1 MVDFKV
7 GDRVWIINFEVEDD
21 FYLLSKQ
28 TITDL
33 LEDQVECEDEFNTF
47 HVAYEDVYRSKSE
60 ALNVMISKLQELS
73 AGLEN
78 N

>member
-73 AGLEN
+73 AGLESN
-78 N
+78 

>member
-1 MVDFKV
+1 MTDFTL
-7 GDRVWIINFEVEDD
+7 GEQVWIINFEVEDD

-33 LEDQVECEDEFNTF
+33 LEDQVECEDDFNTF

-60 ALNVMISKLQELS
+60 ALSVMISKLQELRAELS
-73 AGLEN
+73 
-78 N
+78 

>member
-1 MVDFKV
+1 MVDFKI
-7 GDRVWIINFEVEDD
+7 GDQVWIINFEVEDD

-47 HVAYEDVYRSKSE
+47 HVAYEDVYRSRSE

-73 AGLEN
+73 AN
-78 N
+78 D